1 MGQLTL
7 TMQQHN
13 SIACITH
20 IDFEEADAIK
30 RLQSWIDSKFTS
42 LTIEDSFKNGQ
53 CINIH
58 VDDKNFKKI
67 IKQGYLYAAFD
78 YSLNNDGFGIPL
90 VIKASKSGLV
100 KSFRANHD
108 PEATEF
114 KMFMDCFNAAAFTLD
129 KDNIPAGFS
138 GYRFQGLKIS

>member
-1 MGQLTL
+1 M
-7 TMQQHN
+7 QHN

-20 IDFEEADAIK
+20 IDVEEVDTIK
-30 RLQSWIDSKFTS
+30 RLQSWIDSRFTS
-42 LTIEDSFKNGQ
+42 LTIEDAFKHRQ

-58 VDDKNFKKI
+58 VDDKSFKKI

-78 YSLNNDGFGIPL
+78 YHLNNNGYGIPL

-100 KSFRANHD
+100 KEFRSSHD

-114 KMFMDCFNAAAFTLD
+114 KLFRDCFNVQPLH
-129 KDNIPAGFS
+129 
-138 GYRFQGLKIS
+138 